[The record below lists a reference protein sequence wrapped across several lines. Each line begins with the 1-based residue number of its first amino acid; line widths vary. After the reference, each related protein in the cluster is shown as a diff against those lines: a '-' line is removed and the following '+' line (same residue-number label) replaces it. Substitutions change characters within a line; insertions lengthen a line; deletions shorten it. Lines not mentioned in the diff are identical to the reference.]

1 MEARLEHI
9 LTDVD
14 MIWQSAWKQEEA
26 VPHAIET
33 RKEPAGCCAPPV
45 RTDDAARAE
54 KDATVFA
61 ALADPVRLRI
71 VRMLARSPALCACEI
86 QKAFDLGQPTISHHL
101 RVLRSAGLIGCER
114 RGRWAYFFV
123 ERPALKRV
131 GEGLAGLR

>member
-1 MEARLEHI
+1 MEARLEHT
-9 LTDVD
+9 LTRID
-14 MIWQSAWKQEEA
+14 MSVMLRTAREEA

-54 KDATVFA
+54 KDAAVFA

-71 VRMLARSPALCACEI
+71 VRMLARSSALCACEI

-123 ERPALKRV
+123 ERPALKRA
-131 GEGLAGLR
+131 GEGLVGLR